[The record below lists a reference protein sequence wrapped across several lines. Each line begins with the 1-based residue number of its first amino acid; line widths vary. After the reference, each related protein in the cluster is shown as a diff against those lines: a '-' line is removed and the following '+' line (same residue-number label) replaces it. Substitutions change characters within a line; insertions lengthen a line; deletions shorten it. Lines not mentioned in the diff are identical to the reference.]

1 MTEELLLSVE
11 NGVAVIIFNRPE
23 RLNALTRGMLSGL
36 RTHLALLAEDPSIGC
51 VLHHRQRARF
61 LLRWRR

>member
-11 NGVAVIIFNRPE
+11 NGVAVIILNRPE

-36 RTHLALLAEDPSIGC
+36 RTQLALSPRI
-51 VLHHRQRARF
+51 
-61 LLRWRR
+61 RRSAASC